1 MVLPQCETGIVVGD
15 IMPSRLGFFSLIIRI
30 IDMKKLALA
39 SAIAMSVSLNVQA
52 AELTSNTQIINYGVG
67 HNIGTQILNDGTFT
81 LNVDAFIAGL
91 QDGMANV
98 PMAIDAA
105 QIEEAFA
112 ELQRMQEEKRALQF
126 EIFQAQSN
134 AYLAENGAKDG
145 VVTTESGLQY
155 RVLVAGEG
163 SKKPTIED
171 SVTTHYHGTL
181 MDGAVFD
188 SSVDRG
194 EPVQFPLAGVI
205 EGWTEALQLM
215 TIGDK
220 WELVIPP
227 ELAYGENPPGSI
239 PPNSVL
245 IFEVELLGIDT
256 PQ

>member
-1 MVLPQCETGIVVGD
+1 
-15 IMPSRLGFFSLIIRI
+15 
-30 IDMKKLALA
+30 MKKLALV
-39 SAIAMSVSLNVQA
+39 SAIALSLGLNAQA
-52 AELTSNTQIINYGVG
+52 SELTSNTQIINYGVG
-67 HNIGTQILNDGTFT
+67 HNIGTQILSDGTFT
-81 LNVDAFIAGL
+81 LDIDAFIAGL
-91 QDGMANV
+91 QDGMANN
-98 PMAIDAA
+98 PMAISPD
-105 QIEEAFA
+105 QIESAFA
-112 ELQRMQEEKRALQF
+112 ELQAMQEEKRVL
-126 EIFQAQSN
+126 EMDIFQAQSD
-134 AYLAENGAKDG
+134 AYLAENGAKEG

-163 SKKPTIED
+163 SKKPTVAD

-181 MDGAVFD
+181 MDGSVFD

-227 ELAYGENPPGSI
+227 QLAYGESPPGSI